1 MHYDTHENNFDFESV
16 SPDNPFNEE
25 DDGKVHL
32 AFLYFQKCV
41 RFFIHNLL
49 SILFTP
55 LAPSLSEDEDDAEEE
70 DEEDKGDED
79 DE

>member
-25 DDGKVHL
+25 DDGKIHL
-32 AFLYFQKCV
+32 AFLSFQNCV
-41 RFFIHNLL
+41 RFFIYELL

-55 LAPSLSEDEDDAEEE
+55 LAPSEDEDDAEVE
-70 DEEDKGDED
+70 DEEDEGDED